1 MKSSWEDTVS
11 QSRYH
16 FDSKRQDPRW
26 DTVIGLGQLDPD
38 QWRDDLDTIIDN
50 SKPATWETR
59 GYKGQGNDIPSKDLA
74 SEEYDIERVGADP
87 KMVISNLNWQLPR
100 SLQQVADNV
109 ARGDPR
115 YRIQVQ
121 YPGQGWTRHI
131 DKLQKWSP
139 KSPHDVVRIF
149 IQLTDWKPGQFWE
162 FGNYNYSG
170 WRAGEVITF
179 DWANVPHCTANAG
192 HHPRV
197 TLQVTGVQS
206 AATERYL
213 NFLKN
218 SS

>member
-100 SLQQVADNV
+100 SLQQVADNF
-109 ARGDPR
+109 ALGDPM
-115 YRIQVQ
+115 YRIHVQ
-121 YPGQGWTRHI
+121 YPGQVWTRHI

-197 TLQVTGVQS
+197 TLQITGVI
-206 AATERYL
+206 TEQT
-213 NFLKN
+213 NKFLSELKQ
-218 SS
+218 